1 MMQLDGLFTSFA
13 GRISQQTFSA
23 IAAGLLIV
31 GLVFNQV
38 PLFGP
43 MLVLALLWPW
53 SCLTAKRLHDAGRSA
68 MPVGAVAAV
77 CALIGAF
84 GILLGIAAASP
95 AYVIIAF
102 QLASVVGALAG
113 LACLA
118 ALALVLW
125 AGLLRSDSGEN
136 RFGRPEAAPLN
147 LTNLFSRPD

>member
-1 MMQLDGLFTSFA
+1 MMQLDGLFTSFT
-13 GRISQQTFSA
+13 GRVGQQTFWA

-43 MLVLALLWPW
+43 MLVLGLLWPW

-77 CALIGAF
+77 CTLIGAF
-84 GILLGIAAASP
+84 GILLGIAATWP
-95 AYVIIAF
+95 EYVIIAF
-102 QLASVVGALAG
+102 QLAPVATALAG

-125 AGLLRSDSGEN
+125 AGLLRGDPREN
-136 RFGRPEAAPLN
+136 RFGPLEAAPFN
-147 LTNLFSRPD
+147 LMDLLSRRH